1 MVRIAILASGSGTNA
16 EKIIRYLKGKI
27 GLRVETVVTNRPDAG
42 VIDRAHRMGILT
54 EVIANAEW
62 ADEERV
68 LSFFRNRKIDF
79 IVLAGFLRMIPEFL
93 IEAYPR
99 QIVNIHPALLPAYG
113 GKGMYG
119 MNVHRSVCANQE
131 KESGI
136 TIHLV
141 NEEYDRGE
149 IVFQARCPVD
159 SEDKPEDVQ
168 KKVQML
174 EHQYYPMVVEYLAEG
189 AGNSSRQN
197 DDRNLESYR

>member
-1 MVRIAILASGSGTNA
+1 MVRIAILASGSGSNA
-16 EKIIRYLKGKI
+16 EEIIRYLKDKKD
-27 GLRVETVVTNRPDAG
+27 LRVEVIVTNRPDAG
-42 VIDRAHRMGILT
+42 VIGRAERLGIPA
-54 EVIANAEW
+54 EVIPNAEW
-62 ADEERV
+62 SDQERV
-68 LSFFRNRKIDF
+68 LSFFRSRKIDF

-93 IEAYPR
+93 IGAYPR

-149 IVFQARCPVD
+149 IVFQARCPVAP
-159 SEDKPEDVQ
+159 EDGPEDVQ

-174 EHQYYPMVVEYLAEG
+174 EHEFYPVVVEYLAEG
-189 AGNSSRQN
+189 AGSLSRYSYEP
-197 DDRNLESYR
+197 NL